1 MATHHDGDL
10 VEAYNGYAHG
20 GTRSRWADWAVL
32 VVLPCLCLSAGCT
45 MTSTPEAAQVR
56 LVNELSQVAACRRL
70 GEVRGRSTAPM
81 IGWTAHTIDNA
92 RTKLRDGAVKQGGN
106 TVLVTQSAPDVYGT
120 SMYGDAYACP
130 P

>member
-1 MATHHDGDL
+1 MVQRRPYPSRRGFFGVLMLLSVSGCAT
-10 VEAYNGYAHG
+10 
-20 GTRSRWADWAVL
+20 T
-32 VVLPCLCLSAGCT
+32 P
-45 MTSTPEAAQVR
+45 TPEAAQVR
-56 LVNELSQVAACRRL
+56 LVNEVSQVAACRRL

-92 RTKLRDGAVKQGGN
+92 RTKLREGAVKQGGN

-130 P
+130 EP